1 MKNIWLPAFFAFSFL
16 QIIGVITGLEGLC
29 MISKP
34 FLMPM
39 LALWLAAETQHSPSM
54 LRKGW
59 LMGLAFSTLGDVLLM
74 FEGSS
79 YFILGLSAFLLAHLS
94 YIFGISKGLSDTRG
108 FLLKNPWW
116 FIPFLVYPIAL
127 MSWLFADIP
136 AETRIP
142 VVVYAI
148 VIATMAQSVANLYG
162 YIPGH
167 IFWML
172 MGGAILFVLS
182 DSLIAVNKFGHP
194 FAGGRLAVI
203 STYIVGQYLLARGV
217 VSILRN

>member
-1 MKNIWLPAFFAFSFL
+1 
-16 QIIGVITGLEGLC
+16 
-29 MISKP
+29 
-34 FLMPM
+34 
-39 LALWLAAETQHSPSM
+39 
-54 LRKGW
+54 
-59 LMGLAFSTLGDVLLM
+59 
-74 FEGSS
+74 
-79 YFILGLSAFLLAHLS
+79 
-94 YIFGISKGLSDTRG
+94 
-108 FLLKNPWW
+108 
-116 FIPFLVYPIAL
+116 
-127 MSWLFADIP
+127 MSWLFVDIP
-136 AETRIP
+136 ADMRIP

-167 IFWML
+167 IFWNLM

-203 STYIVGQYLLARGV
+203 STYIVGQYFFGED